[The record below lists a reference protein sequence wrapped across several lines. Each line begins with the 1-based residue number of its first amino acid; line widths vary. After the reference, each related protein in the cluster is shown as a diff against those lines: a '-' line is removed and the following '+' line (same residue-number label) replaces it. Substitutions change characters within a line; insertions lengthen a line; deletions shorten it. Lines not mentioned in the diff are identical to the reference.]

1 MFDPIIRT
9 STMRFRADVV
19 ALVGEEAAQSGE
31 VVGST
36 QFHGN
41 GALTAGEFADWI
53 REGIEEWADST
64 DTIDVDRA
72 DQYPITFE
80 INVTVEDF
88 PA

>member
-1 MFDPIIRT
+1 
-9 STMRFRADVV
+9 MRFRADVV

-41 GALTAGEFADWI
+41 GALTDVEFAAWV
-53 REGIEEWADST
+53 REGIEEWASST
-64 DTIDVDRA
+64 DAIDDERR

-80 INVTVEDF
+80 INVTVED
-88 PA
+88 